1 MARYTFGHAVRSLT
15 VGRGGKEGNN
25 AFTADISDYEDQ
37 ERRVISGNYIQYDNM
52 VPLVMNSPLNKE
64 SLQMILDKFNQRHEL
79 SSLAENV
86 YQAVQAGNREV
97 AIFFVDMFNKR
108 GGWGYNNLHY
118 QALAFNGEEMEKFK
132 PVSARKKTTG
142 NMSLTPIHMACINP
156 NPKYL
161 KTLLAA
167 SGLVNIED
175 GMQRSPVCHTYIF
188 KNRLMSSPATLCCR
202 LHELGAA

>member
-1 MARYTFGHAVRSLT
+1 MT

-25 AFTADISDYEDQ
+25 AFTTDIPDYDD
-37 ERRVISGNYIQYDNM
+37 ERKVINYNNINYDNL
-52 VPLVMNSPLNKE
+52 VPLVMKSPLSKE
-64 SLQMILDKFNQRHEL
+64 ALQLILEKYNQSHEL
-79 SSLAENV
+79 NPLAENV

-97 AIFFVDMFNKR
+97 AIFFVEMFNKR

-132 PVSARKKTTG
+132 PVSARKKTIG

-175 GMQRSPVCHTYIF
+175 GMQRTPVSI
-188 KNRLMSSPATLCCR
+188 SSTFR
-202 LHELGAA
+202 QS